1 MEENKE
7 DEASQT
13 ISSSEFDCVSD
24 CSYQFPREQES
35 LNNAPLF
42 QGTSWLS
49 RAGVGVMMIEG

>member
-24 CSYQFPREQES
+24 CSYQFPREQELEQRS
-35 LNNAPLF
+35 A
-42 QGTSWLS
+42 LS
-49 RAGVGVMMIEG
+49 RDLLAV